1 MVRSAAGKPIDK
13 PEKLWII
20 INIKKVS
27 IVHPHAVARRDIE
40 RFFGLFTTS
49 NPVINDFM
57 CLCMLSNKFINLTL
71 NIFGYFRQKFFSF

>member
-49 NPVINDFM
+49 NPVINDVIFRESFIVF
-57 CLCMLSNKFINLTL
+57 LS
-71 NIFGYFRQKFFSF
+71 IFLEC